1 MDSQFQIT
9 YAIGKYNIR
18 KMYNVDFRR
27 KKTEFDKFICSPL
40 N

>member
-27 KKTEFDKFICSPL
+27 KNQNLINLFVHH
-40 N
+40 

>member
-27 KKTEFDKFICSPL
+27 KKQNLINLFVHH
-40 N
+40 

>member
-27 KKTEFDKFICSPL
+27 KNRI
-40 N
+40 